1 MKRFTYLLLFFCF
14 ISYGQQTEN
23 VDFISLNAQL
33 YPHFESKSI
42 TGELTYDFV
51 LKNKKDTIS
60 IDAVNMQF
68 DNVKINGKAVNYEVT
83 NSKIKLFEGFKK
95 GKNSLT
101 FHYKANPKQTMYF
114 VGDSNDYQIWTQGQG
129 KYTSHWLPSFDDVN
143 EKVIFNLAIAY
154 DTNFTVLSNGKLES
168 EIVQNGTKTWKYTMD
183 KPMSSYL
190 VMLAIGYFNKEG
202 EISTSGI
209 PLEYYIDQNDVAKF
223 EPTYRYSKVIFDFLE
238 NEIGEAFPWYVYR
251 QVPVRDFLYAGME
264 NTTATIFSQEFVVDS
279 IGFNDKNYV
288 NVNAHELA
296 HQWFG
301 DCVTAREGKHH
312 WLQEGFATYYAL
324 LAEQSIYGDDY
335 FYFQLWD
342 MARQLSQAN
351 EEVPVLNEKASSL
364 TFYKKGAWALHILR
378 SEVGADNFKTAIK
391 NYLKKYAYKTAD
403 TDAFLAEINK
413 VSQFDTNTFKMMWL
427 ETPGFDFNAIQK
439 YISSNSF
446 LNEFYTILNNYN
458 VAFEEKKSYYE
469 TIMQSDVFFQ
479 AKKEILYQCR
489 TVPFENKRRLIE
501 LAMATNDVHVRQA
514 VAETVDFIPQNFQQE
529 FETLLAD
536 NSYITREIALFKLW
550 RNFKD
555 DQYYY
560 ALTSTEWEGLNY
572 NLKVANYTLKIVT
585 KGIAP
590 QDKIAAISGLE
601 QMTKLPYE
609 TMVREAAI
617 KTILSLNIP
626 SEQVYLSLI
635 DATLHHKWQFV
646 KFGKDN
652 LRVLLSNPEKRQ
664 MLINLEPKMSTI
676 QKERF
681 ATFLNE
687 TR

>member
-1 MKRFTYLLLFFCF
+1 MKRLTYLLLFFCF
-14 ISYGQQTEN
+14 ISYSQQIEN
-23 VDFISLNAQL
+23 VDFTSLNAQL
-33 YPHFESKSI
+33 YPHFESKSV
-42 TGELTYDFV
+42 TGDVTYDFV
-51 LKNKKDTIS
+51 VKNKKDTIS
-60 IDAVNMQF
+60 IDAINMQF
-68 DNVKINGKAVNYEVT
+68 DNVKINGKSVNYKAT
-83 NSKIKLFEGFKK
+83 NSEIKFFEGFKK
-95 GKNSLT
+95 GKNTLT
-101 FHYKANPKQTMYF
+101 FHYKATPKQALYF
-114 VGDSNDYQIWTQGQG
+114 TGEGDDYQIWSQGQG

-143 EKVIFNLAIAY
+143 EKVIFNLAIEY
-154 DTNFTVLSNGKLES
+154 DPNFTVLSNGKLES
-168 EIVQNGTKTWKYTMD
+168 AIVQNGSKTWKYTMD

-190 VMLAIGYFNKEG
+190 VMLAIGHFNKEG
-202 EISTSGI
+202 EISASGK
-209 PLEYYIDQNDVAKF
+209 PLEYYIDQSDVAKF

-238 NEIGEAFPWYVYR
+238 NEIGEAFPWHIYR

-342 MARQLSQAN
+342 MARQLSHAN

-378 SEVGADNFKTAIK
+378 SEVGADNFKIAIK

-427 ETPGFDFNAIQK
+427 ETPGFDFNAVQK

-458 VAFEEKKSYYE
+458 VAFEEKKSYFE